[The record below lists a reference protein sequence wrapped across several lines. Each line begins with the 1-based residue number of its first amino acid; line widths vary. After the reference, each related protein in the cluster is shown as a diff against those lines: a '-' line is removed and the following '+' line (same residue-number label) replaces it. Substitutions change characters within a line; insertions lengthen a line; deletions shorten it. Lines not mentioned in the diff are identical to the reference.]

1 MGEFWTRDTHIH
13 TEGKDIRK
21 INSCSKT
28 NVYFAEHLKRGGRRI
43 NMCSEEENAWKTRR
57 ESGAVE
63 WDEREM
69 IDRSAIKTQ
78 LWAVK

>member
-1 MGEFWTRDTHIH
+1 MGEFWTRGTHIH

-57 ESGAVE
+57 EREAVM

-69 IDRSAIKTQ
+69 INRSEIKTQ